1 MPGRIK
7 SMTAFARAGFLFG
20 QVPYSVE
27 VRSTN
32 ARYLDAKVYVPSF
45 VPELEQDVVRIVRAR
60 LHRGRIELT
69 VREGG
74 EDEGK
79 GAGEDVLAREL
90 KRTCDFLGRIK
101 QELDLDESVS
111 MADVLKAYEI
121 LSSKPM
127 PVKDVAAFRK
137 AAAAAV
143 DSAIGRLAEMRAKE
157 GSAMDESLVESL
169 EATTVLIGSIETLAK
184 GVPSGIKDKLDSRL
198 AKLLEGE
205 KIDPVRLAQEVA
217 LLADKA
223 DISEEI
229 VRLKSHVTQI
239 RETRREEPPH
249 GRKLEFLL
257 QELLRETNT
266 LAAKTPD
273 VRIAKAA
280 VELKTE
286 IEKMREIARNVE

>member
-7 SMTAFARAGFLFG
+7 SMTAFARAGFVFG
-20 QVPYSVE
+20 HVPYSVE

-45 VPELEQDVVRIVRAR
+45 VPELEQDVVRILRAR
-60 LHRGRIELT
+60 LHRGRIELS

-74 EDEGK
+74 EEEGQ
-79 GAGEDVLAREL
+79 GGGEDALAREL
-90 KRTCDFLGRIK
+90 KRTCDFLGRIR

-137 AAAAAV
+137 SAAAAV
-143 DSAIGRLAEMRAKE
+143 EEAVDRLAEMRAVE
-157 GSAMDESLVESL
+157 GRAMDESLVESL
-169 EATTVLIGSIETLAK
+169 EAITVLIGTVETLAK
-184 GVPSGIKDKLDSRL
+184 SVPGNIKQKLDERL
-198 AKLLEGE
+198 SSLLEGE
-205 KIDPVRLAQEVA
+205 KVDPVRLAQEVA
-217 LLADKA
+217 ILADKA

-229 VRLKSHVTQI
+229 VRLKSHVNQI
-239 RETRREEPPH
+239 RETRREDPPH

-257 QELLRETNT
+257 QELLRESNT

-273 VRIAKAA
+273 VRIARAA

>member
-1 MPGRIK
+1 MPGKIK
-7 SMTAFARAGFLFG
+7 SMTAFARTGFVFG
-20 QVPYSVE
+20 HMPYSVE
-27 VRSTN
+27 IRSTN

-45 VPELEQDVVRIVRAR
+45 VPELEQDVVRLLRLR

-74 EDEGK
+74 ADDESSG
-79 GAGEDVLAREL
+79 GEDILAREL
-90 KRTCDFLGRIK
+90 KRTCDFLGRIRD
-101 QELDLDESVS
+101 ELKLDESVS

-127 PVKDVAAFRK
+127 PVHDVAAFRK
-137 AAAAAV
+137 AAVAAV
-143 DSAIGRLAEMRAKE
+143 EQALESLVEMRATE
-157 GSAMDESLVESL
+157 GRAMDESLVESL
-169 EATTVLIGSIETLAK
+169 EAATVLIGSIEALAR
-184 GVPSGIKDKLDSRL
+184 GVPGSIRDKLNERL
-198 AKLLEGE
+198 SKLLSGE
-205 KIDPVRLAQEVA
+205 EVDPVRLAQEVA
-217 LLADKA
+217 VLADKA
-223 DISEEI
+223 DITEEI

-239 RETRREEPPH
+239 RESRREEPPH

-273 VRIAKAA
+273 VRIARAA